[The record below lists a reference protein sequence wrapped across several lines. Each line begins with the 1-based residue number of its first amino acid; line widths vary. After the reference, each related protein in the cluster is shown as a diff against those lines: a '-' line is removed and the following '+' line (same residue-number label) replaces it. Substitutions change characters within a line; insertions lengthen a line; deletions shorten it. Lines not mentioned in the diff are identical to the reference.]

1 MYYYQLHIRLTEHN
15 RAAKYNLIFCNFTH
29 HQFPADGTQNTSTA
43 ASHTG
48 HCKGHRQGKVKRKMK
63 IETHNINDIKIA
75 EITSDE
81 TIITTSQDGLD
92 LLGNLY
98 YQGFDRIVL
107 NEKNITPN
115 FFDLKTG
122 IAGEILQKFSTYR
135 VRLAIVGDF
144 SKYTSKSL
152 TDFIYESNK
161 GRHINFINSTTEALK
176 ILSA

>member
-1 MYYYQLHIRLTEHN
+1 MCSETRPN
-15 RAAKYNLIFCNFTH
+15 AKPENV
-29 HQFPADGTQNTSTA
+29 S
-43 ASHTG
+43 G

-161 GRHINFINSTTEALK
+161 GRHINFINSTTEALR